1 MFPNGFA
8 AEAGRRRGRDKGKNN
23 REKLGLKSPT
33 IASFHV
39 RSNRRGSLLYCY
51 RGKAVSSPSL
61 ASHKFHG
68 G

>member
-39 RSNRRGSLLYCY
+39 RSNR
-51 RGKAVSSPSL
+51 AVLSYIVIVAKQFL
-61 ASHKFHG
+61 HQA
-68 G
+68 